1 MSNIDELARIVVHES
16 YLLHRE
22 FGPGMLES
30 AYECLLHA
38 RLRKQSLAV
47 KPQHPVSVSAEGMD
61 IPEAFRIDL
70 LVENQLVIEL
80 KAVEQMHPVHL
91 RQVLTYLILMKLPV
105 GLLINFG
112 APTIR
117 EGIRRIANGHGE

>member
-22 FGPGMLES
+22 CGPGMLES

-38 RLRKQSLAV
+38 RLKKQGLAV
-47 KPQHPVSVSAEGMD
+47 ERQRPVSISIEGVE

-70 LVENQLVIEL
+70 FIENTLVLEL
-80 KAVEQMHPVHL
+80 KAVERSHPVHF
-91 RQVLTYLILMKLPV
+91 RQVLTYLKLMKLPL

-117 EGIRRIANGHGE
+117 EGISRVANQHND